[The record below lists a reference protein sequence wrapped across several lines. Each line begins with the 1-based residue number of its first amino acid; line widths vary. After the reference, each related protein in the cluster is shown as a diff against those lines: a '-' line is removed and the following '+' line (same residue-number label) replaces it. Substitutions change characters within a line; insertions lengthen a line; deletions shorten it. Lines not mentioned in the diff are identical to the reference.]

1 MNFTKEKFFTVPEL
15 AKDLGLTER
24 AIRFYE
30 SKGLVSPKRAGN
42 TRIFSYGDR
51 TRLKIVVRSKKV
63 GFSLKEIMDFLDL
76 YDVNSN
82 HKQQAKNG
90 LKIVEK
96 RMNSLKDQYKEIDIM
111 LNDLKGI
118 KKELSRVMKY
128 GRK

>member
-1 MNFTKEKFFTVPEL
+1 MKINREKIFTVPEL
-15 AKDLGLTER
+15 AKDLGITER

-30 SKGLVSPKRAGN
+30 SKGLISPKRAGN

-51 TRLKIVVRSKKV
+51 TRLTIIMRSKKV
-63 GFSLKEIMDFLDL
+63 GFSLKEIKDFLDL
-76 YDVNSN
+76 YAVNSN

-90 LKIVEK
+90 LDIVEK
-96 RMNSLKDQYKEIDIM
+96 RMNSLKEQYKEIDIM

-118 KKELSRVMKY
+118 KNELSRVVKH